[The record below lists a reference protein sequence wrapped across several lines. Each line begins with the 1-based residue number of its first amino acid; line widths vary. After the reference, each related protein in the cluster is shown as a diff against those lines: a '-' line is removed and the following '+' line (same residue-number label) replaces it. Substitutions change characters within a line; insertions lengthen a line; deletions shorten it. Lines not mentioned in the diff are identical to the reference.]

1 MTLRVPFALLA
12 ALALS
17 TAHAVEFGVHDF
29 TFAEFRDAETV
40 AESCDGASPSFWCGL
55 QDAALTRVPTKGV
68 DLFFT
73 EAGEIVAAYAKPQKG
88 QTFSNYDLD
97 QRQNLIPDDAPRPGA
112 ALRLDGA
119 YLPPEAA
126 TATWERVNEDVVRG
140 TFTHRAG
147 PLEVERTVEVSNLRH
162 TVLLDVRATRVT
174 AADAADADAI
184 PLQLSFPGVAGVDDP
199 VLKVGQ
205 GYGEDGS
212 SATNPLSQAV
222 GTPSY
227 ASLQNNDRNTAFAIV
242 LTPQRAADGAPLQDD
257 LQALPLPP
265 REMALQ
271 VPLGGAAGATASLDV
286 RSYLGP
292 NELVRYEQEG
302 YVEMP
307 GLFDPNILG
316 RLSLGILWVLQTLHD
331 YLGNWG
337 LSIIALTLL
346 FRALVWPLINTQ
358 TKSMYG
364 MQELQPKI
372 QELQKKHKDDRET
385 LTQETM
391 KLYREAGVNPAG
403 GCLPILLQMPLF
415 IILWRVFVNFEFG
428 EGFLWVPDLGQRD
441 PTFILPIL
449 YVMVMFAMSWFS
461 ARGNP
466 QSLRQQILINVVFAF
481 ILFGFPAGVLLYFVV
496 SMGVQVLQYWL
507 IQRGRGA
514 AAGASG

>member
-1 MTLRVPFALLA
+1 MIPRALLA
-12 ALALS
+12 LLATLVVS
-17 TAHAVEFGVHDF
+17 TAYAVDFGTHAF
-29 TFAEFRDAETV
+29 TFAEFRDAATV
-40 AESCDGASPSFWCGL
+40 AETCDGATPSFWCDL
-55 QDAALTRVPTKGV
+55 QDAPLTRVPTKGV

-97 QRQNLIPDDAPRPGA
+97 QRQNLIPDDAVRPGA

-119 YLPPEAA
+119 YLAPEAA
-126 TATWERVNEDVVRG
+126 SATWERVNEDVVRG

-162 TVLLDVRATRVT
+162 TVVLDVRATRV
-174 AADAADADAI
+174 DAADGGEAL
-184 PLQLSFPGVAGVDDP
+184 PLQLSFPGMAGVDDP

-205 GYGEDGS
+205 GYGEEGS

-222 GTPSY
+222 GSPSY
-227 ASLQNNDRNTAFAIV
+227 ASLQNNDRNTAFAII
-242 LTPQRAADGAPLQDD
+242 LTPQRAADGAPLQPD

-271 VPLGGAAGATASLDV
+271 VPLAPEAGATATLPV

-292 NELVRYEQEG
+292 NELVRYDQEG